1 MKKSLF
7 LNKNFKILWTSQIL
21 QTLANTLLTISVMVN
36 VYKQTNSVLGSGA
49 VLALTSLAGFLSN
62 LYAAKYINSFHTLAL
77 LRFVGWSR
85 GVLTLILGGLIVTHF
100 TFSFILLLIVLFVL
114 NFIGAWYAPA
124 RMSVIPLI
132 VEKKEYIR
140 ANGSLSVVNQ
150 ILLAGLWG
158 GGGILILLISP
169 FAMILLI
176 MGSFFVS
183 GFLIYKIKLP
193 HKDTTLTVKK
203 KAQPLWSSIYK
214 SPILIN
220 ITIMDFFEALANA
233 IWSSALLLA
242 FTHDVLGKGEDWWGF
257 INASYFIGAILG
269 GLIVVY
275 LSRILEMKMGY
286 IIALSGL
293 SMGLFTFMFS
303 TTSSGILA
311 LIFCLLMGP
320 LYQIRDTCQV
330 TVLQDIIKQSELAKV
345 TAARNIILTPWT
357 GVTYL
362 IMGYLGDML
371 GVKLVFILAAAL
383 YCGSAILAL
392 SSKALRDYNIK
403 TETEQESHSI
413 KA

>member
-114 NFIGAWYAPA
+114 NFIGAWYAPV

-392 SSKALRDYNIK
+392 SSKTLRDYNIK
-403 TETEQESHSI
+403 TVTEQESHSI
-413 KA
+413 KV